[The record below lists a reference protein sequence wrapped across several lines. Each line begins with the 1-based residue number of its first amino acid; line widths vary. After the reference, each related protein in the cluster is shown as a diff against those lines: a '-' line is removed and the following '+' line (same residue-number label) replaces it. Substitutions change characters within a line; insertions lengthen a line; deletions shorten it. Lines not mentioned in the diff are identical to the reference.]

1 MDCQRDQWAGT
12 GSGALFLRILAKQFG
27 SCKQKKPLPLPLPI
41 HLKISYMSYI
51 EPAPI
56 KDRENPL
63 ESMMKRFDLAAQ
75 ILGLD
80 ESTYNVLKTPTKQ
93 VIVGLPITM
102 DDGRVRVFE
111 GYRVIHSNVL
121 GPAKGGIR
129 FDMDVNI
136 DEVKALAAWMTWKC
150 AVVDIPYGGAKGG
163 ITCNPREMSAGE
175 MERLMRAYTVALLDI
190 FGPDK
195 DIPAPDMGTG
205 PREMA
210 WLMDEYS
217 KSHGMTVNAVVTG
230 KPLVLGGSLGR
241 VEATGRGIMVST
253 FAALEKLKINPYQAT
268 CAVQGFGNV
277 GSISAKLLAERGLK
291 VVAVSDISGAY
302 YNENGIDIE
311 KALAYR
317 DGNKGTL
324 AGFTEATLIPADD
337 LLTLEVDVL
346 IPAAKEDVITEDV
359 AHTLRCKLIVE
370 GANGPTS
377 AKADA
382 VMAERGIKAVP
393 DILANA
399 GGVTVSYFEWVQ
411 NRLGYKWGLDR
422 VQRRSD
428 RIMKD
433 SFERVFQAANKYDV
447 SLRIGAYIVA
457 IDKVAQTYKWRGGF

>member
-1 MDCQRDQWAGT
+1 M
-12 GSGALFLRILAKQFG
+12 
-27 SCKQKKPLPLPLPI
+27 
-41 HLKISYMSYI
+41 MS
-51 EPAPI
+51 
-56 KDRENPL
+56 
-63 ESMMKRFDLAAQ
+63 RFDVAAQ
-75 ILGLD
+75 LLGLD
-80 ESTYNVLKTPTKQ
+80 EATYNVLKSPNKQ
-93 VIVGLPITM
+93 VIVSLPVTM
-102 DDGRVRVFE
+102 DDGNVRVFE
-111 GYRVIHSNVL
+111 GYRVIHSNIL

-163 ITCNPREMSAGE
+163 ITCNPRAMSAGE
-175 MERLMRAYTVALLDI
+175 IERLMRAYTMSMMDV

-217 KSHGMTVNAVVTG
+217 KAHGMTINAVVTG

-241 VEATGRGIMVST
+241 VEATGRGVMVST
-253 FAALEKLKINPYQAT
+253 FAAMEKLKINPYQAS

-277 GSISAKLLAERGLK
+277 GSLSARLLHERGVK
-291 VVAVSDISGAY
+291 IVAISDISGAY
-302 YNENGIDIE
+302 YNPEGIDIP
-311 KALAYR
+311 AAIAYR

-324 AGFTEATLIPADD
+324 AGFTAAEKIDGEE
-337 LLTLEVDVL
+337 LLFLPVDVL
-346 IPAAKEDVITEDV
+346 IPAAKEDVITEAN
-359 AHTLRCKLIVE
+359 AHKIQARLIVE

-377 AKADA
+377 ASADKIL
-382 VMAERGIKAVP
+382 AEKEIMAVP

-433 SFERVFQAANKYDV
+433 SFERVYQAAAKYNTT
-447 SLRIGAYIVA
+447 LRIGAYIVA
-457 IDKVAQTYKWRGGF
+457 IEKVAQTYHFRGGY